1 MKTVIIFS
9 NLTGEV
15 IAEVQKAK
23 IFRLIDPQV
32 KEAIENTHM
41 NLTDL
46 GVKEYWATGFCKDF
60 ETAAEYLAQKA
71 V

>member
-15 IAEVQKAK
+15 LVEVQKAR
-23 IFRLIDPQV
+23 IFCLIDPQV

-46 GVKEYWATGFCKDF
+46 GVKEYWPSNGFCKDF
-60 ETAAEYLAQKA
+60 ETAAEYLAQ
-71 V
+71 